1 MGIGSSVMKRITEAA
16 DKAGAT
22 LSLSPSTDFGASSV
36 SRLKSFYAGFG
47 FVANKGRAAD
57 LSIGGSMIRTP
68 KKSEIAFSR
77 ATVIASPD
85 AEFKPALTL
94 GQGLPPEV
102 MGQPAA
108 YFWKEALVPGNYQD
122 RAGTKFT
129 IDAKRV
135 DNLIANFNKAK
146 ANGFTPR
153 VPDGH
158 TSSAKTNMGFILEAR
173 KNSRGGLEL
182 LHQMVGDDAIKA
194 VARNKTSI
202 CTVANAIDEHGNEYD
217 ELIDHNAIVPDPQLN
232 NLRDFVPALAA
243 SRAATESAIV
253 LTPAADTERSP
264 EMDLIKLR
272 EAIGAAKEVTDEQVI
287 SQAVAKLGEST
298 TQLQLSRSAVD
309 TTKTDLTTAIT
320 RAEQAEAKVLEL
332 SRMNS
337 APDLDVLNDRAAL
350 KSERIDLALER
361 GQCTK
366 AQADLLKASL
376 KDGDK
381 PAVLMLSKSGTHGT
395 PVDLMLKVLELNKP
409 FVGLSLSRAQQL
421 PDPNN
426 PSPAMTEAR
435 KKELLAHA
443 GV

>member
-1 MGIGSSVMKRITEAA
+1 
-16 DKAGAT
+16 
-22 LSLSPSTDFGASSV
+22 
-36 SRLKSFYAGFG
+36 
-47 FVANKGRAAD
+47 
-57 LSIGGSMIRTP
+57 
-68 KKSEIAFSR
+68 
-77 ATVIASPD
+77 
-85 AEFKPALTL
+85 
-94 GQGLPPEV
+94 
-102 MGQPAA
+102 
-108 YFWKEALVPGNYQD
+108 
-122 RAGTKFT
+122 
-129 IDAKRV
+129 
-135 DNLIANFNKAK
+135 
-146 ANGFTPR
+146 
-153 VPDGH
+153 
-158 TSSAKTNMGFILEAR
+158 
-173 KNSRGGLEL
+173 
-182 LHQMVGDDAIKA
+182 
-194 VARNKTSI
+194 
-202 CTVANAIDEHGNEYD
+202 
-217 ELIDHNAIVPDPQLN
+217 
-232 NLRDFVPALAA
+232 
-243 SRAATESAIV
+243 
-253 LTPAADTERSP
+253 
-264 EMDLIKLR
+264 MDLIKLR